1 MVEQIDK
8 LQVTIRRV
16 FTTILFLCCAPSF
29 AEVQVGIYIPTW
41 RSPKEIENALKGDK
55 ALKAVKPVVFGKYK
69 EFTTSNKGVK
79 FPILIVPKS
88 HADFSKDCK
97 PLLQFAAADGKNF
110 KFVFVSLDKKWKASN
125 VTKGKLG
132 VVDELGRKNMKKF
145 TQTVSGQKFGK
156 IKRVTKV
163 EDLVPLLALG
173 NVDHIMIRPDNLN
186 HAKTNF
192 KSTFYE
198 IFKSNPVSHPIVCLS
213 DQSKKSVAMSFQKMS
228 KSTLKKIGFSSI
240 SAAE

>member
-1 MVEQIDK
+1 MVDLTDK
-8 LQVTIRRV
+8 LQMTIRKV
-16 FTTILFLCCAPSF
+16 LITSLLLHSLPLL
-29 AEVQVGIYIPTW
+29 AEIQVGIFLPTW
-41 RSPKEIENALKGDK
+41 RSPKEIENAIKGDK
-55 ALKAVKPVVFGKYK
+55 ALKKMKPVVFAKYK
-69 EFTTSNKGVK
+69 EFLTSNKGVQ

-88 HADFSKDCK
+88 HAEYGGNCT
-97 PLLQFAAADGKNF
+97 PILQFQANNSKQF
-110 KFVFVSLDKKWKASN
+110 KFAFVSLDKKWKSSN
-125 VTKGKLG
+125 IIKGKLG

-145 TQTVSGQKFGK
+145 TQQVSGIKFKK

-173 NVDHIMIRPDNLN
+173 NVDHIMIRPDNLK

-198 IFKSNPVSHPIVCLS
+198 IMKSNAVSNPIVCVS
-213 DQSKKSVAMSFQKMS
+213 DQSKKSVAMSFKKMS

-240 SAAE
+240 SE